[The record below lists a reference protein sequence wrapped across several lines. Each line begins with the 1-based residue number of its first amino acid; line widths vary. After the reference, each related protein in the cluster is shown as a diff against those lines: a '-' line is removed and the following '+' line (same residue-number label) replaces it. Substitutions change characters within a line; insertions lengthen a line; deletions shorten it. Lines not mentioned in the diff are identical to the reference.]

1 MRTIMEPDGNRR
13 LLLDGATGTN
23 LYLRGLPRGACVEE
37 WVLEHPDAA
46 RELQRAFVS
55 AGSDIIYAPTFSA
68 NRVRLE
74 RHGQGEQV
82 RSYCQQ
88 LVSLARESAGKALV
102 AGDLSPA
109 GLMMEPYGDASF
121 DSVVEIYEEQAQA
134 LADAGVDLFVIETMI
149 SVPETRAAVLACR
162 KYGKP
167 VFVTMTLGNHGRLYM
182 GGNPACALITMQ
194 SLGVSAFGFNCA
206 FGPGQI
212 AGAIR
217 ELAPYARIPLI
228 AKPNAGEPNPLLP
241 DHYDIGPAMMKD
253 AMRGIL
259 DAGASIIG
267 GCCGSTPE
275 HIAALRSLLDE
286 YAAVPLPAPVQEDPD
301 AILLSSENE
310 LFILSSDQIELSEP
324 IPCQLDMADSLLDAA
339 DEGCGVLLIQ
349 VDTPEEARQFAMNAH
364 MAKLPVCFSAGTGEA
379 LECALRLYQGR
390 CMVDRNSPAENLEA
404 VAGRYGA
411 VIY

>member
-1 MRTIMEPDGNRR
+1 MESDGNRG

-23 LYLRGLPRGACVEE
+23 LYPKGLPRGACVEE
-37 WVLEHPDAA
+37 WILDHPDAI
-46 RELQRAFVS
+46 RELQSAFAA
-55 AGSDIIYAPTFSA
+55 AGSDILYAPTFSA

-74 RHGQGEQV
+74 RYGHGDQV
-82 RSYCQQ
+82 REYCSR
-88 LVSLARESAGKALV
+88 LVALARESAGGARV

-109 GLMMEPYGDASF
+109 GLMLEPYGDATF
-121 DSVVEIYEEQAQA
+121 EEAVAVYEEQAQA

-167 VFVTMTLGNHGRLYM
+167 VFVTMTLGKHGGLYM
-182 GGNPACALITMQ
+182 GGDPACALITMQ
-194 SLGVSAFGFNCA
+194 SLGVTAFGLNCA
-206 FGPGQI
+206 FGPEQI

-241 DHYDIGPAMMKD
+241 DCYDISPVMMKE
-253 AMRGIL
+253 AMREIL

-286 YAAVPLPAPVQEDPD
+286 YASVPMPSPSPEDPD
-301 AILLSSENE
+301 TILLSSENE
-310 LFILSSDQIELSEP
+310 LFTLSNDQIELSAP
-324 IPCQLDMADSLLDAA
+324 IPCQMDMADSLLDAA
-339 DEGCGVLLIQ
+339 DEGCDALLIQ
-349 VDTPEEARQFAMNAH
+349 VDTPEEAHEFALNAH
-364 MAKLPVCFSAGTGEA
+364 MAKLPVCFHAGSSEA
-379 LECALRLYQGR
+379 LEQALRLYQGR
-390 CMVDRNSPAENLEA
+390 CMVDRNSPADRLSDLA
-404 VAGRYGA
+404 ASYGA